1 MVLLKIKNILYLN
14 TKKHDKIVIGI
25 TSQIYIIQIF
35 KTLPNLFCCQIEGE
49 IKVSKFKKG

>member
-35 KTLPNLFCCQIEGE
+35 KTLPNLFCCQIEGK